1 VSPARPQRHGLRH
14 FLPITAAGVAAVYV
28 IAAAATVSVS
38 GHHVLPLFEGIGPPS
53 PYQWVNP
60 PPAFA
65 ASNVKPKAGTTD
77 LTLTGPRQPQFASS
91 PDGQC
96 LLSVPAAAFSPHDGD
111 TKITVTVTPVDVAT
125 LGPLPQGVAA
135 DGNAYRIDLAYQ
147 PSKTQLPSLAADGN
161 VVLTAPH
168 QANSMLYSAD
178 GRTWTNLPVQPFGDP
193 TMIGATFHQPGWYIA
208 GADPSKISGTTG
220 PGAAGT
226 AGTVGGRG
234 TGAGTGLV
242 AIGVVAAAVIL
253 GVVALAVARR
263 RQRSVSPPAGPPARP
278 SPPAKPGRAGPQ
290 NRSRGYRRPPPPDR

>member
-1 VSPARPQRHGLRH
+1 MSPARPLRPGLRQI
-14 FLPITAAGVAAVYV
+14 LLTAAGVVAVYV

-77 LTLTGPRQPQFASS
+77 FALTGPPTPQFASS

-111 TKITVTVTPVDVAT
+111 TKVTVTFSPLDAAT
-125 LGPLPQGVAA
+125 LGPLPRKVAA

-147 PSKTQLPSLAADGN
+147 PSKTPLPNLAADGN

-178 GRTWTNLPVQPFGDP
+178 GRTWTNLPIQPFGDP
-193 TMIGATFHQPGWYIA
+193 TMIGATFHQPGWYLA
-208 GADPSKISGTTG
+208 GADPSKISGTT
-220 PGAAGT
+220 PGAAPA
-226 AGTVGGRG
+226 AGKPGS
-234 TGAGTGLV
+234 GAGTGLV
-242 AIGVVAAAVIL
+242 AVGVVVAAAIL
-253 GVVALAVARR
+253 GGVALAAVRR
-263 RQRSVSPPAGPPARP
+263 RQRSVSPPAEPQARP
-278 SPPAKPGRAGPQ
+278 SRPAKPGRGGPR
-290 NRSRGYRRPPPPDR
+290 NRSRGYRRPPPPGR